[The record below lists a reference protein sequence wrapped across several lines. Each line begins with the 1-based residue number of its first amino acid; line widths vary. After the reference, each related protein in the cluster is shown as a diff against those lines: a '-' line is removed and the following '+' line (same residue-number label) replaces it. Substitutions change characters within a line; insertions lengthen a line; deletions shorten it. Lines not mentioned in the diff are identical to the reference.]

1 MQKGVKS
8 SCFRIGGIVLAFG
21 GIADLTF
28 LISRFSLPLKNRL
41 ILALGIK
48 KYAKMPVI
56 ATVILAVGLVMIAA
70 AIIPVAKVWC
80 KERRI
85 VKEKRDQAKQ
95 RSKIIKAYAV
105 DSENP
110 VLAKERLIQL
120 DIEKPQFRGIIAVC
134 LNQLEEMDRIQAKQN
149 FLIKTNGAGYLKDTM
164 EVLDKLERKMCRMV
178 LSIVNSCET
187 YDAIPDEQKEH
198 DVLNRNAEMLSIAQ
212 KLLDTSL
219 ESINNRIKNVRDDS
233 QETASDLIEILR
245 SYSEEG

>member
-1 MQKGVKS
+1 MQKGVKNVCS
-8 SCFRIGGIVLAFG
+8 RIGGIFLAFG

-41 ILALGIK
+41 ILTLGIK
-48 KYAKMPVI
+48 NYMKMPVG
-56 ATVILAVGLVMIAA
+56 ATIILVVGLAMIAV
-70 AIIPVAKVWC
+70 AIIPVAKVWRE
-80 KERRI
+80 ERRI
-85 VKEKRDQAKQ
+85 VKEKRDQARQ
-95 RSKIIKAYAV
+95 RSKIIEAYAV

-110 VLAKERLIQL
+110 VLTKERLIQL

-149 FLIKTNGAGYLKDTM
+149 FLIKTNGARYLKDTM

-187 YDAIPDEQKEH
+187 YDVAPDEQKER
-198 DVLNRNAEMLSIAQ
+198 DVLNKNAEMLSVAQ
-212 KLLDTSL
+212 RLLDTSL